1 MWARVNSI
9 PGYLSVAPHQSHPPQ
24 PCSMPASV
32 SWAAG
37 DPTPNLKSNSTMTV
51 ALDGYIEALTAAKS
65 TVEITPVKAVFESTI
80 AILTLIRVKNIILF
94 LFSHPLIRGTT
105 RTRLQTTI
113 RSWNWPN
120 TVPKCA
126 TC

>member
-1 MWARVNSI
+1 
-9 PGYLSVAPHQSHPPQ
+9 
-24 PCSMPASV
+24 MPASE

-80 AILTLIRVKNIILF
+80 AILTLIKVKNVILF
-94 LFSHPLIRGTT
+94 LFSHPLIRGAT

-120 TVPKCA
+120 TVPERA